1 MKKVSIITVNYNQPE
16 VTEDLLL
23 SIEKYNTYTNIE
35 VIVVDNGSRINKVPV
50 WQKQYPQY
58 QFIRSEKNLGFAGG
72 NNLGINIASGDYFFL
87 INNDTEITPLLIDTL
102 VATLD
107 ANGSIGVIS
116 PLIKY
121 YDDKNIIQY
130 AGFTEMN
137 YFTARNNCVGKL
149 EQDKGQYNGIIAST
163 GFAHGAAMMITKAA
177 IDKAGLMAEHFF
189 LYYEEIDWCARIKKA
204 GFEIWINTNALI
216 YHKESV
222 SVGKQSALKEYFM
235 NRNRILFMRRNA
247 SLFQLSIFYLFFF
260 IIIVPKNILQYIVSR
275 RPSFILQMLR
285 AIKWNFTNSVNSHH
299 LGIQLT
305 Q

>member
-16 VTEDLLL
+16 VTEALLL

-35 VIVVDNGSRINKVPV
+35 VIVVDNGSRINKIPI

-72 NNLGINIASGDYFFL
+72 NNLGINIATGDYFFL

-107 ANGSIGVIS
+107 ANSSIGVIS

-149 EQDKGQYNGIIAST
+149 EQDKGQYNGIIAPT

-275 RPSFILQMLR
+275 KPSFILQMFK
-285 AIKWNFTNSVNSHH
+285 AIKWNFTNNVNSHH

>member
-16 VTEDLLL
+16 VTEALLL

-35 VIVVDNGSRINKVPV
+35 VIVVDNGSRINKIPV

-58 QFIRSEKNLGFAGG
+58 QFIRSEENLGFAGG
-72 NNLGINIASGDYFFL
+72 NNLGINIATGDYFFL

-107 ANGSIGVIS
+107 ANALIGVIS

-149 EQDKGQYNGIIAST
+149 EQDKGQYNGIIAPT

-275 RPSFILQMLR
+275 KPSFILQMFK
-285 AIKWNFTNSVNSHH
+285 AIKWNFTNNVNSHH

>member
-16 VTEDLLL
+16 VTEALLL

-35 VIVVDNGSRINKVPV
+35 VIVVDNGSRINKIPV

-58 QFIRSEKNLGFAGG
+58 QFIRSEENLGFAGG
-72 NNLGINIASGDYFFL
+72 NNLGINIATGDYFFL

-107 ANGSIGVIS
+107 ANALIGVIS

-149 EQDKGQYNGIIAST
+149 EQDKGQYNGIIAPT
-163 GFAHGAAMMITKAA
+163 GFAHGSAMMITKAA

-275 RPSFILQMLR
+275 KPSFILQMFK
-285 AIKWNFTNSVNSHH
+285 AIKWNFTNNVNSHH